1 MEVITHYK
9 HAVNIG
15 RVERWASVIGGGA
28 LAAIGLQRRSMSGLG
43 LALIGADLVRRG
55 ATGHSYLYEA
65 LGVRTAGKGQG
76 AETTSVPYELGI
88 RVDRA
93 ITVNK
98 PRNEVYR
105 FWRNFENLPRFMEHV
120 QSVTQIDSKHS
131 HWVVR
136 APMNRTVEW
145 DAEINNEIE
154 NELIGWRS
162 LEGSQVDNAGSVHF
176 LDAPG
181 DRGTEVKVELQ
192 YNPAG
197 GVLGAL
203 LAKLWGE
210 EPTQQIAGDLR
221 RFKQIIEVGE
231 IPTTRGQSSGRRNGA
246 EIAGVIEEHRRDEEV
261 REASEESFPASNAP
275 AWRA

>member
-261 REASEESFPASNAP
+261 REASEESFPASDAP

>member
-15 RVERWASVIGGGA
+15 KAERWASLIGGGA
-28 LAAIGLQRRSMSGLG
+28 LSVIGLQRRSAAGMA
-43 LALIGADLVRRG
+43 LALIGVDLIRRG
-55 ATGHSYLYEA
+55 ATGRSYVYEM
-65 LGVRTAGKGQG
+65 LGVRTAAKGQG

-98 PRNEVYR
+98 PRGEVYR
-105 FWRNFENLPRFMEHV
+105 FWRDFENLPRFMQHV
-120 QSVTQIDSKHS
+120 LSVTRIADRRW
-131 HWVVR
+131 HWVAR
-136 APMNRTVEW
+136 APLGRTVEW

-162 LEGSQVDNAGSVHF
+162 LEGADVDNAGSAQF
-176 LDAPG
+176 FDAPDG
-181 DRGTEVKVELQ
+181 RGTEVKIELQ
-192 YNPAG
+192 YNPPA

-203 LAKLWGE
+203 VATLWGE

-221 RFKQIIEVGE
+221 RFKQIMEIGE
-231 IPTTRGQSSGRRNGA
+231 IPTIQGQPSGRRPSRRFT
-246 EIAGVIEEHRRDEEV
+246 ETREEHAREEAV
-261 REASEESFPASNAP
+261 VEASKESFPASDAP
-275 AWRA
+275 AWTT